1 MSEQKPRTAR
11 IDRRTFLA
19 ASVASIA
26 SATLPGSALADGPLR
41 YLTKPIPSTGVQV
54 PVIGMGTWITF
65 NVGDDKALRDA
76 RAEVLRAFFGGGG
89 GLVDSSPM
97 YGSSQE
103 VLGYA
108 LNKIGRAKTLF
119 AADKIWTRDGDDTLE
134 QLSESRAHWNIPRF
148 DLMQVHNLLA
158 WEEHLPALRRLRASK
173 KLGHIGITTSHGR
186 RHSELADIMKN
197 HQLDVVQLT
206 YNPID
211 RQVEDVLLPLARE
224 RNIAIIANRPF
235 RGGGLLDSLQ
245 RHPFPEW
252 ARHEADVDNWPQFV
266 LKWIVSH
273 PAVTC
278 AIPATSKVE
287 HMRENMG
294 ACRGRLPDQK
304 TRAKMLAHIESL

>member
-1 MSEQKPRTAR
+1 MDHERT
-11 IDRRTFLA
+11 ILDRRTFLA
-19 ASVASIA
+19 GSAVALA
-26 SATLPGSALADGPLR
+26 SAALPAEVFADGPLR
-41 YLTKPIPSTGVQV
+41 YITKTIPSTGVRV

-65 NVGDDKALRDA
+65 NVGADKARRDA
-76 RAEVLRAFFGGGG
+76 RAEVLRAFFGSGGG
-89 GLVDSSPM
+89 VVDSSPM

-108 LNKIGRAKTLF
+108 LNKIGRPRTLF

-134 QLSESRAHWNIPRF
+134 QLAESRSHWDIPRF
-148 DLMQVHNLLA
+148 DLMQVHNLLS
-158 WEEHLPALRRLRASK
+158 WEEHLPKLRSLRASK

-186 RHSELADIMKN
+186 RHTELADIMRN

-211 RQVEDVLLPLARE
+211 RDAEEVLLPLAKE
-224 RNIAIIANRPF
+224 RDIAIIVNRPF
-235 RGGGLLDSLQ
+235 RGGGLLDKLQ

-252 ARHEADVDNWPQFV
+252 ARHEADADNWPQFV

-278 AIPATSKVE
+278 AIPATSKVA

-294 ACRGRLPDQK
+294 ACRGKLPDQK
-304 TRAKMLAHIESL
+304 TRAKMIAHIEAL